1 VELQS
6 LTASVLFVDS
16 ETGRQYTVRLVKE
29 DALADDASHRYIV
42 GPVGWRDGRP
52 PFAFSDV
59 EGDPHGEARHVGN
72 LFNLRRE
79 EFEGETWVVAD
90 LDWDSDEL
98 ALEAKRLVDE
108 NRITGVSIHPSDGDA
123 FLLCGE
129 PPKGAS
135 IQQVQALAE
144 EFDPEGCE
152 SENWIEAWANLIIG
166 SATLLMLPAFEDA
179 EVITAG
185 GRGEATDEEP
195 WDAGEAMRKAGAAD
209 DPAAAFRAIAIETTT
224 GEPSERQHWAL
235 PHHRTAGSPAN
246 AAAIRNARARFGQT
260 KNLKDQGAA
269 RAHLFEVHKL
279 PSEVEE
285 AATVGKIMTELIEK
299 AVPIAS
305 EGLETVQFA
314 NNTFENSTMDFA
326 GKPWMISAAADIH
339 RPPADWF
346 TDPQLDGPTPLTIE
360 DNGRVF
366 GHLALWST
374 CHRGFDSQCVTPPQD
389 ATEYEEFHDN
399 ARVMVDSGELIGVGC
414 LTFDVSHADARASA
428 DVAKRHY
435 DHSGT
440 VAAFVRAGQ
449 DEHGVWVAG
458 AERPGLT
465 KDQRE
470 LMRRLS
476 LSGDWRPKGG
486 SYFLIAAQAVP
497 VPGFPIRARVA
508 SNEVVEL
515 TTRGPANEMPDPLEI
530 ATDEALVASAVQHLV
545 NEIRGLRAE
554 LEYDR
559 KLRDYEKALVSFSG

>member
-1 VELQS
+1 LQA
-6 LTASVLFVDS
+6 LTGSVLFVDS
-16 ETGRQYTVRLVKE
+16 DTGRQYTVRLIPE
-29 DALADDASHRYIV
+29 NQLTDDPSGRFPV
-42 GPVGWRDGRP
+42 GPIGWRDGRL
-52 PFAFSDV
+52 PFTFSDV
-59 EGDPHGEARHVGN
+59 EGEPHEEARHVGN

-79 EFEGETWVVAD
+79 NIEGITWVVAD

-98 ALEAKRLVDE
+98 AVEAKRLVDE
-108 NRITGVSIHPSDGDA
+108 DRITGVSVHPTDLDA
-123 FLLCGE
+123 FLICGV
-129 PPKGAS
+129 PDNPTADSVK
-135 IQQVQALAE
+135 ALAASFNPDE
-144 EFDPEGCE
+144 CAEDQ
-152 SENWIEAWANLIIG
+152 WVEAWTNIVLG
-166 SATLLMLPAFEDA
+166 SATLLINPAFEDA

-185 GRGEATDEEP
+185 GQGEATDQEP
-195 WDAGEAMRKAGAAD
+195 WDAGEAMAKAGAAD

-235 PHHRTAGSPAN
+235 PHHRTAGNPAN

-260 KNLKDQGAA
+260 RNLKDQGAA
-269 RAHLFEVHKL
+269 RAHLFEIHKL

-285 AATVGKIMTELIEK
+285 TAASIPV
-299 AVPIAS
+299 AS
-305 EGLETVQFA
+305 DGLEVTPFTVSDVIKPA
-314 NNTFENSTMDFA
+314 YWMTFSPEKYADEKLLIDA
-326 GKPWMISAAADIH
+326 IEAAADIH

-346 TDPQLDGPTPLTIE
+346 QDPHLAGPTPLTI
-360 DNGRVF
+360 DDDGRVY

-414 LTFDVSHADARASA
+414 LTFDVSHADVRASA

-465 KDQRE
+465 ADQRE

-508 SNEVVEL
+508 SSEVVEL
-515 TTRGPANEMPDPLEI
+515 TTRGPANEMPEPVEMASD
-530 ATDEALVASAVQHLV
+530 AALVASAVGHLV

-559 KLRDYEKALVSFSG
+559 RMRDYEKAVAAFS